1 MAFVLRMAW
10 REMRSSWLRLVFFFL
25 CVALGVAA
33 IIALRSVIQNV
44 RETMT
49 REARSLIGA
58 DLVIQ
63 SPRALDPAAVAIVER
78 ALSAVSVQSR
88 ANVVQTMTMMRPAD
102 GVGLQTARMAEVR
115 GVDAQYPFYGTMTLG
130 SGRPYSHELLAGQ
143 GAIVQP
149 DVLAQ
154 LGVAV
159 GDTLIL
165 AGKPFVIRDTLVS
178 EKVQRSGGVSFG
190 PRVYLDIDALRALP
204 LLGFGSRAM
213 YQLLI
218 KMDEVGT
225 DAATTELRAAF
236 KSSTTSV
243 NSWRTLQDRLGRA
256 LTVGENYLSLVGF
269 AVIVLGGIGVWSV
282 TRVFVQQKLKAIAV
296 LKCLGASNRQVLST
310 YVLQILGLALMGCVL
325 GTGVSA
331 LALAAVPASVLTAL
345 NVASVHLTWSAVLQ
359 GSTVG
364 LLVALLFALVP
375 LMEIRRIKPL
385 LLMRADTATTSRRRD
400 WRSVGVGALI
410 ALALAAVAVWQAGS
424 VRSGLYVSGGL
435 GAAAAVLHVAS
446 VWLVRGVAP
455 LTRSTRFSL
464 RHAMVSL
471 GRPGNQTRV
480 ILMAVGLGVFFI
492 LAIRVVQANLLAEF
506 SMESG
511 SHSPDIVL
519 IDVQQDQVASVTA
532 LVQKYATAAPRI
544 IPMMRGRIVG
554 VSGRRVQLNST
565 IDVREKGNLGREYG
579 LTYRSGLEDNE
590 RVTAGTF
597 WNGPLPE
604 TGTQDGLDA
613 EVSIEQSLHDQ
624 SDLDVGD
631 EIKFDLAGRVIRA
644 RVTSIRKVTWD
655 NTQNGGF
662 MFVFR
667 PGPIERAPH
676 MFLAFVL
683 GAGDATTRAQLQRE
697 LAMTFPNVSAIDVR
711 DVLRSV
717 QEVLGSVTL
726 GVTIVGSVLLVSGVL
741 ILIGAVAMT
750 KFQRAYEAAIY
761 RTLGAGTWRL
771 ASMVLIEY
779 GVLGALAGILGA
791 AGAAA
796 LSFGLSRELLDIA
809 WHPSPAVLVW
819 GVVGTAVLV
828 AVVGLASSVDVLVR
842 KPLGTLR
849 AG

>member
-10 REMRSSWLRLVFFFL
+10 REMRASWLRLVFFFL

-44 RETMT
+44 RETMS

-58 DLVIQ
+58 DMVIQ
-63 SPRALDPAAVAIVER
+63 SPRALDPAAVATIEKTLG
-78 ALSAVSVQSR
+78 AAPVQGR
-88 ANVVQTMTMMRPAD
+88 ANVIQTMTMMRPAD
-102 GVGLQTARMAEVR
+102 GVGLPTARMAEVR
-115 GVDAQYPFYGTMTLG
+115 GVDAQYPFYGTLTLG
-130 SGRPYSHELLAGQ
+130 SGRPYAHALLGDR

-165 AGKPFVIRDTLVS
+165 AGQPFVIRDTLVS

-190 PRVYLDIDALRALP
+190 PRVYIDLAALRALP
-204 LLGFGSRAM
+204 LLGFGSRAT

-218 KMDEVGT
+218 KMDTTAT
-225 DAATTELRAAF
+225 DAATTELRAQF
-236 KSSTTSV
+236 RTSTTSV

-296 LKCLGASNRQVLST
+296 LKCVGASNRQVLGT
-310 YVLQILGLALMGCVL
+310 YVLQITALALLGCLL
-325 GTGVSA
+325 GTGISAIA
-331 LALAAVPASVLTAL
+331 LALVPSSVLTAL
-345 NVASVHLTWSAVLQ
+345 NVESVYLTASAVVQ

-364 LLVALLFALVP
+364 LLVALLFAIVP
-375 LMEIRRIKPL
+375 LLEIRRVKPL
-385 LLMRADTATTSRRRD
+385 LLMRADTATTARRRD
-400 WRSVGVGALI
+400 WRSVGSGVLI

-424 VRSGLYVSGGL
+424 VRSGLYVTGGL
-435 GAAAAVLHVAS
+435 AGAAAVLHLAS
-446 VWLVRGVAP
+446 VWLVRAVAP

-492 LAIRVVQANLLAEF
+492 LAIRVVQSNLLAEF
-506 SMESG
+506 SVESG
-511 SHSPDIVL
+511 NGSPDIVL
-519 IDVQQDQVASVTA
+519 IDVQQDQVAGVTA
-532 LVQKYATAAPRI
+532 LVQKYASAAPRI
-544 IPMMRGRIVG
+544 IPMMRARVVG
-554 VSGRRVQLNST
+554 VAGKRVQLNNA
-565 IDVREKGNLGREYG
+565 IEVREQGNLGREYG
-579 LTYRSGLEDNE
+579 ITYRAGLENNE
-590 RVTAGTF
+590 RVTAGAF
-597 WNGPLPE
+597 WHDALPE
-604 TGTQDGLDA
+604 TGTPDGLDA

-683 GAGDATTRAQLQRE
+683 GAGDATARAGLQRE
-697 LAMTFPNVSAIDVR
+697 LAIAFPNVSAIDVR
-711 DVLRSV
+711 DVLRTV
-717 QEVLGSVTL
+717 QDVLGSVTL

-741 ILIGAVAMT
+741 ILVGAVSMT
-750 KFQRAYEAAIY
+750 KFQRVYEAAIY

-771 ASMVLIEY
+771 ASMVMIEY
-779 GVLGALAGILGA
+779 GVLGALAGSLGA

-796 LSFGLSRELLDIA
+796 LSYGLSRQLLDIA
-809 WHPSPAVLVW
+809 WHPAPGVLVW

-828 AVVGLASSVDVLVR
+828 AVVGLGSSLDVLVR

-849 AG
+849 AE